1 MIHSYSIIMII
12 SLKNV
17 GIIFDF
23 VRLPLEFCT
32 TKSKLTLYGRMSTTG
47 NIARLFYEEF
57 FQACVEYQTHI
68 AITKDTYWAIYLS
81 SNRDH
86 HVLLSQNSLIN
97 AE

>member
-1 MIHSYSIIMII
+1 MKFTAFIQ
-12 SLKNV
+12 
-17 GIIFDF
+17 
-23 VRLPLEFCT
+23 
-32 TKSKLTLYGRMSTTG
+32 LTLYGRMSTTG

-57 FQACVEYQTHI
+57 FQTSVEYQTHI

-86 HVLLSQNSLIN
+86 YVLLSQNSLIN